1 MANDT
6 GNFGLRPARQLD
18 GTPYNGAQNRYRILK
33 NYGTAIFQG
42 DLVKTSL
49 NGTIQRAG
57 ATDNPLVGVFN
68 GVFYTDPTTQKPTFK
83 NFYPGT
89 ISANDIMAQVID
101 GPDVVFEIN
110 ADATFTV
117 SHLFA
122 NYKTNATAGDTLS
135 GQSRVSLDVATADSS
150 STFQLKAVD
159 ISQDPSNSDIAAPS
173 GVDVLVVINNH
184 SYKSGTVGQT

>member
-1 MANDT
+1 MANET
-6 GNFGLRPARQLD
+6 GNFGLRAARQLD
-18 GTPYNGAQNRYRILK
+18 GSPYNGAQNRYRILK
-33 NYGTAIFQG
+33 NYGTALYQG
-42 DLVKTSL
+42 DLVQTSL

-57 ATDNPLVGVFN
+57 ATDNPVVGVFN
-68 GVFYTDPTTQKPTFK
+68 GVFYTDPTTSKPTWK
-83 NFYPGT
+83 NYYPAT

-122 NYKTNATAGDTLS
+122 NYSINATTGSTLS
-135 GQSRVSLDVATADSS
+135 GQGKESLDVSTADSS
-150 STFQLKAVD
+150 STFVLKAVD
-159 ISQDPSNSDIAAPS
+159 ISQDPNNSDITASS
-173 GVDVLVVINNH
+173 GVNVLVVINAH

>member
-42 DLVKTSL
+42 DLVKTKAD
-49 NGTIQRAG
+49 GTIERAG

-83 NFYPGT
+83 NFYPGS
-89 ISANDIMAQVID
+89 ISANDIVAQVID

-122 NYKTNATAGDTLS
+122 NYKTNATTGDTLS
-135 GQSRVSLDVATADSS
+135 GQSRISLDVATADSS

>member
-6 GNFGLRPARQLD
+6 GNFGLRAARQLD
-18 GTPYNGAQNRYRILK
+18 GSPYNGAQNRYRILK
-33 NYGTAIFQG
+33 NYATAIYQG
-42 DLVKTSL
+42 DLVMTSL

-57 ATDNPLVGVFN
+57 ATDNPVVGVFN
-68 GVFYTDPTTQKPTFK
+68 GVFYTDPTTSKPTWK
-83 NFYPGT
+83 NYYPAS

-101 GPDVVFEIN
+101 GPDVVFEVN

-122 NYKTNATAGDTLS
+122 NYKINATTGDTTS
-135 GQSRVSLDVATADSS
+135 GQGRESLDVATADSS
-150 STFQLKAVD
+150 STFVLKAVD
-159 ISQDPSNSDIAAPS
+159 ISQDPDNSDTTASS
-173 GVDVLVVINNH
+173 GVNVLVVLNAH

>member
-42 DLVKTSL
+42 DLVKTKAD
-49 NGTIQRAG
+49 GTIERAG

-83 NFYPGT
+83 NFYPGS
-89 ISANDIMAQVID
+89 ISANDIVAQVID

-159 ISQDPSNSDIAAPS
+159 ISQDPSNSDIAAAS

-184 SYKSGTVGQT
+184 SYKSGTVGQS

>member
-6 GNFGLRPARQLD
+6 GIFGLRASRQLD
-18 GTPYNGAQNRYRILK
+18 GSPYNGAQNRYRILK
-33 NYGTAIFQG
+33 NYGTAIYQG
-42 DLVKTSL
+42 DLVMTSL

-57 ATDNPLVGVFN
+57 ATDNPVVGVFN
-68 GVFYTDPTTQKPTFK
+68 GVFYTDPTTSKPTWK
-83 NFYPGT
+83 NYYPAT
-89 ISANDIMAQVID
+89 VSANDIMAQVID

-122 NYKTNATAGDTLS
+122 NYKINATTGSTLS
-135 GQSRVSLDVATADSS
+135 GQGRESLDVATADSS
-150 STFQLKAVD
+150 STFVLKAVD
-159 ISQDPSNSDIAAPS
+159 ISQDPDNSDTTASS
-173 GVDVLVVINNH
+173 GVNVLAVLNAH

>member
-6 GNFGLRPARQLD
+6 GNFGLRAARQLD

-49 NGTIQRAG
+49 NGTIQGAG

-68 GVFYTDPTTQKPTFK
+68 GVFYTDPTTQKPTLK
-83 NFYPGT
+83 NYYPGT

-122 NYKTNATAGDTLS
+122 NYKTNATTGDTLS
-135 GQSRVSLDVATADSS
+135 GQSRISLDVATADSS

>member
-83 NFYPGT
+83 NYYPGT
-89 ISANDIMAQVID
+89 ISANDIMAQAID

-122 NYKTNATAGDTLS
+122 NYKTNATTGDTLS
-135 GQSRVSLDVATADSS
+135 GQSRISLDVATADSS

>member
-6 GNFGLRPARQLD
+6 GNFGLRAARQLD
-18 GTPYNGAQNRYRILK
+18 GTPYNGAQNRYRVAK
-33 NYGTAIFQG
+33 NYATAVFQG
-42 DLVKTSL
+42 DLVKTKL
-49 NGTIQRAG
+49 DGTIERAG
-57 ATDNPLVGVFN
+57 ATDNPVVGVFN

-83 NFYPGT
+83 NYYPGS

-159 ISQDPSNSDIAAPS
+159 ISQDPSNSDIAAAS

-184 SYKSGTVGQT
+184 SYKSGTVGQS

>member
-42 DLVKTSL
+42 DIVKTKAD
-49 NGTIQRAG
+49 GTIERAG

-83 NFYPGT
+83 NFYPGS
-89 ISANDIMAQVID
+89 ISANDIVAQVID

-122 NYKTNATAGDTLS
+122 NYKTNATTGDTLS

-159 ISQDPSNSDIAAPS
+159 ISQDPSNSDIAAAS
-173 GVDVLVVINNH
+173 GVDVLVIINEH
-184 SYKSGTVGQT
+184 SYKSGTVGQS

>member
-6 GNFGLRPARQLD
+6 GNFGLRAARQLD
-18 GTPYNGAQNRYRILK
+18 GSPYNGAQNRYRILK
-33 NYGTAIFQG
+33 NYGTALYQG
-42 DLVKTSL
+42 DLVMTSV
-49 NGTIQRAG
+49 NGTIERAG
-57 ATDNPLVGVFN
+57 ATSNPVVGVFN
-68 GVFYTDPTTQKPTFK
+68 GVFYTDPTTSKPTWK
-83 NFYPGT
+83 NYYPAT

-122 NYKTNATAGDTLS
+122 NYKINATTGSTLS
-135 GQSRVSLDVATADSS
+135 GQGRESLDVATADSS
-150 STFQLKAVD
+150 STFVLKAVD
-159 ISQDPSNSDIAAPS
+159 ISQDPNNSDITASS
-173 GVDVLVVINNH
+173 GVNVLVVINAH

>member
-68 GVFYTDPTTQKPTFK
+68 RVFYTDPTTQKPTFK
-83 NFYPGT
+83 NYYPGT

-122 NYKTNATAGDTLS
+122 NYKTNATTGDTLS
-135 GQSRVSLDVATADSS
+135 GQSRISLDVATADSS

>member
-6 GNFGLRPARQLD
+6 GNFGLRASWQLD
-18 GTPYNGAQNRYRILK
+18 GSPYNGAQNRYRILK
-33 NYGTAIFQG
+33 NYATALYQG
-42 DLVKTSL
+42 DLVQTSL

-57 ATDNPLVGVFN
+57 ATDNPVVGVFN
-68 GVFYTDPTTQKPTFK
+68 GVFYTDPTTSKPTWK
-83 NFYPGT
+83 NYYPAS

-122 NYKTNATAGDTLS
+122 NYKINATTGSTLS
-135 GQSRVSLDVATADSS
+135 GQGKESLDVSTADSS
-150 STFQLKAVD
+150 STFALKDVD
-159 ISQDPSNSDIAAPS
+159 ISQDPNNSDITASS
-173 GVDVLVVINNH
+173 GVNVLVVINAH

>member
-42 DLVKTSL
+42 DLVKTKAD
-49 NGTIQRAG
+49 GTIERAG

-83 NFYPGT
+83 NFYPGS
-89 ISANDIMAQVID
+89 ISANDIVAQVID

-122 NYKTNATAGDTLS
+122 NYKTNATTGDTLS

>member
-6 GNFGLRPARQLD
+6 GNFGLRAARQLD
-18 GTPYNGAQNRYRILK
+18 GSPYNGAQNRYRILK
-33 NYGTAIFQG
+33 NYGTAIYQG
-42 DLVKTSL
+42 DLVMTSL

-57 ATDNPLVGVFN
+57 ATDNPVVGVFN
-68 GVFYTDPTTQKPTFK
+68 GVFYTDPTTQKPTWK
-83 NFYPGT
+83 NYYPAS

-122 NYKTNATAGDTLS
+122 NYKINATTGDTLS
-135 GQSRVSLDVATADSS
+135 GQGRESLDVATADSS
-150 STFQLKAVD
+150 STFVLKAVD
-159 ISQDPSNSDIAAPS
+159 ISQDPDNSDTTASS
-173 GVDVLVVINNH
+173 GVNVLVVINAH

>member
-6 GNFGLRPARQLD
+6 GNFGLRAARQLD
-18 GTPYNGAQNRYRILK
+18 GSPYNGAQNRYRILK
-33 NYGTAIFQG
+33 NYGTALYQG
-42 DLVKTSL
+42 DLVMTSL

-57 ATDNPLVGVFN
+57 ATDNPVVGVFN
-68 GVFYTDPTTQKPTFK
+68 GVFYTDPTTSKPTWK
-83 NFYPGT
+83 NYYPAT

-122 NYKTNATAGDTLS
+122 NYKIVADTGSTLS
-135 GQSRVSLDVATADSS
+135 GQGKEALDVSTADSS
-150 STFQLKAVD
+150 STFVLKAVD
-159 ISQDPSNSDIAAPS
+159 ISQDPDNSDTSASS
-173 GVDVLVVINNH
+173 GVNVLVVINAH

>member
-42 DLVKTSL
+42 DLVKTKAD
-49 NGTIQRAG
+49 GTIERAG

-83 NFYPGT
+83 NFYPGS
-89 ISANDIMAQVID
+89 ISANDIVAQVID

-122 NYKTNATAGDTLS
+122 NYKTNATTGDTLS
-135 GQSRVSLDVATADSS
+135 GQSRVSHL
-150 STFQLKAVD
+150 QL
-159 ISQDPSNSDIAAPS
+159 SN
-173 GVDVLVVINNH
+173 
-184 SYKSGTVGQT
+184 

>member
-1 MANDT
+1 MANET
-6 GNFGLRPARQLD
+6 GNFGLRAARQLD
-18 GTPYNGAQNRYRILK
+18 GSPYNGAQNRYRILK
-33 NYGTAIFQG
+33 NYATAIYQG
-42 DLVKTSL
+42 DLVMTSL

-57 ATDNPLVGVFN
+57 ATDNPVVGVFN
-68 GVFYTDPTTQKPTFK
+68 GVFYTDPTTSKPTWK
-83 NFYPGT
+83 NYYPAS

-122 NYKTNATAGDTLS
+122 NYKINATTGSTLS
-135 GQSRVSLDVATADSS
+135 GQGRESLDVATADSS
-150 STFQLKAVD
+150 STFVLKAVD
-159 ISQDPSNSDIAAPS
+159 ISQDPNNSDTTASS
-173 GVDVLVVINNH
+173 GVNVLVVLNAH